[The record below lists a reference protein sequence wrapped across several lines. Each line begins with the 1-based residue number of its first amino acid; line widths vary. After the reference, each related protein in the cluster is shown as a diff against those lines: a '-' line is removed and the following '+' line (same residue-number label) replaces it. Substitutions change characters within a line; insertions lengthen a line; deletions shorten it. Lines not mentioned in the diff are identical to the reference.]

1 MTQYEDTIVDNRIY
15 NISFQVIVTVED
27 DEQFVIDIPRIP
39 SLGLTEEKLIT
50 IILSALDIEELEN
63 LSKLSFCQIIK
74 NEDEDEDFEMFEPFR
89 ENMGKYYF
97 NVDVNTDR
105 ETRYWRNFRD
115 EFIKNKLK

>member
-15 NISFQVIVTVED
+15 DMCFEVIFTVKD
-27 DEQFVIDIPRIP
+27 NEQFVIDIPRIP

-50 IILSALDIEELEN
+50 IVLSALDIEELEN

-74 NEDEDEDFEMFEPFR
+74 NEDEDACVQMFEPFR

-97 NVDVNTDR
+97 NVDVNTDHD
-105 ETRYWRNFRD
+105 TRYWSNFRD

>member
-27 DEQFVIDIPRIP
+27 GEQFYIDIPSIP

-50 IILSALDIEELEN
+50 IVLSALDIEELEN
-63 LSKLSFCQIIK
+63 LSNLSFCQIIK
-74 NEDEDEDFEMFEPFR
+74 NEDDEFELFEPFR

-97 NVDVNTDR
+97 NIDVNTDH